1 MLFVWASE
9 QQCQIAL
16 KGLADAFYVSADGS
30 LGGCGILNADGI
42 QNGFVFLQRVRIPTR
57 YQDRLHVVFSH
68 LLLQLDQNFSG
79 GFIGAGVVDDGVKLL
94 VQSGIPHQIACFLT
108 LTHLGNDPFQTLKL
122 CLRDAGNSQPG
133 DKAFQ
138 LHTQLQIIQHL
149 LMCLTFLTPLVSK
162 VVLYFGAPEQFMMAM
177 VGLGVI
183 AASSKQSLS
192 KGILSGFFGLAL
204 ATIGYD
210 AITGFDRFT
219 FGSIYMAD
227 GVEFMA
233 IVVGLF
239 GLSQAI
245 SLAESARTIT
255 GDTKLSGNVMD
266 GAKAVFRNWKVTLRG
281 TVLGILLGV
290 TPGAGGS
297 AASMLAYS
305 TTQSSEP
312 DGDTFGKGNIKGV
325 IAPEAANNATI
336 GSAIIPTLAFGIP
349 GSPTCAVLM
358 GLLMIHNIIP
368 GPRLFVDSP
377 DTLYTFF
384 WGLTFTCA
392 GIVIIGIPL
401 LRFFAKVTVVP
412 YQILVPAITILCFIG
427 SYSIRGYIFDVFV
440 MIFFGIIG
448 YFLKKANWPMVCFV
462 LGLVLGSNAE
472 TNLFRSMIIY
482 GDLSFLVKRPITL
495 ALTVLLLFVVIWP
508 FVKDHL
514 PEKKRK

>member
-1 MLFVWASE
+1 MTEIFQGLLSALQPMNLILMLIGTLAGIIIGALPGLGATTG
-9 QQCQIAL
+9 IAL
-16 KGLADAFYVSADGS
+16 IIPLTFGMDATKALILAAGIYQGAMYGGSITSVLLGIPGTPTNTATCFDGYPMSQKGKSYEALGASLFASA
-30 LGGCGILNADGI
+30 
-42 QNGFVFLQRVRIPTR
+42 V
-57 YQDRLHVVFSH
+57 
-68 LLLQLDQNFSG
+68 G
-79 GFIGAGVVDDGVKLL
+79 GFF
-94 VQSGIPHQIACFLT
+94 SC
-108 LTHLGNDPFQTLKL
+108 
-122 CLRDAGNSQPG
+122 
-133 DKAFQ
+133 
-138 LHTQLQIIQHL
+138 
-149 LMCLTFLTPLVSK
+149 MCLTFLTPLVSK

-266 GAKAVFRNWKVTLRG
+266 GAKAVFRHWKVTLRG

-440 MIFFGIIG
+440 TIFFGIIG

-482 GDLSFLVKRPITL
+482 GNLSFLVKRPITL
-495 ALTVLLLFVVIWP
+495 ALTILLLFVVAWP

-514 PEKKRK
+514 PAKKGK